1 MANPFKEAEKARKKA
16 PGSKQEVTE
25 KKEELVKVE
34 VVPEVEP
41 EKPASEPVV
50 EKVEEKPAAPVEEKP
65 EPKPQTKKGVGE
77 KGSKDIFAG
86 LTAEKPTGKTYA
98 FYLSDENVVK
108 LKKKAEKMGISA
120 SKLLD
125 HILSEVL

>member
-16 PGSKQEVTE
+16 PGSKQEAVE
-25 KKEELVKVE
+25 KKED
-34 VVPEVEP
+34 VVVAETPAEP
-41 EKPASEPVV
+41 EKPV
-50 EKVEEKPAAPVEEKP
+50 VEEKKVAPATKTEK
-65 EPKPQTKKGVGE
+65 KPAETKPAV
-77 KGSKDIFAG
+77 DIFAG
-86 LTAEKPTGKTYA
+86 LAAEKATGKTYA
-98 FYLSDENVVK
+98 FYLSDENVNK